1 MIRNRPALNMHPTPP
16 ALHAGPRPR
25 TAVSGENGSASGCK
39 SDAYHRKCVIQ
50 SLSWL
55 IVGLPC
61 PGPAS
66 DRKGWSEGH
75 VAVRK
80 TSRSTGERLVAR
92 LLATA
97 SSGRWHSPLTPLRLM
112 LSEWTSNPGRSC
124 SGPWSADAVAPS
136 SPRWLVGGIRSVLLD
151 LLNLLLHI
159 VCRENRPLLSLSGA
173 FGRLRDS
180 QRRRKGIVPR
190 TLVSE
195 FPIFGRRCSSAAA
208 ALR

>member
-1 MIRNRPALNMHPTPP
+1 MRDTV
-16 ALHAGPRPR
+16 AGLVDSRAPR
-25 TAVSGENGSASGCK
+25 
-39 SDAYHRKCVIQ
+39 
-50 SLSWL
+50 
-55 IVGLPC
+55 

-66 DRKGWSEGH
+66 VRKRWSEGH

-124 SGPWSADAVAPS
+124 SGPPWSADAADPCG
-136 SPRWLVGGIRSVLLD
+136 PPWLAGGIRSALPA
-151 LLNLLLHI
+151 LLNLLLHL
-159 VCRENRPLLSLSGA
+159 VCRKNRPLLFLSGA
-173 FGRLRDS
+173 FDRLRDS
-180 QRRRKGIVPR
+180 QRRGEGIVPR

-195 FPIFGRRCSSAAA
+195 FPIFGRGYPSVPI
-208 ALR
+208 ALRLHKAVIAPRIRVCWASRREPPSVSVGRGWRLGFVSLERVSSPP

>member
-1 MIRNRPALNMHPTPP
+1 MNDTITGLVDSRA
-16 ALHAGPRPR
+16 PR
-25 TAVSGENGSASGCK
+25 
-39 SDAYHRKCVIQ
+39 
-50 SLSWL
+50 
-55 IVGLPC
+55 

-66 DRKGWSEGH
+66 VRKRWSEGH

-124 SGPWSADAVAPS
+124 SGPWSADAADPCG
-136 SPRWLVGGIRSVLLD
+136 PPWLAGGIRSALPA
-151 LLNLLLHI
+151 LLNLLLHL
-159 VCRENRPLLSLSGA
+159 VCRLLLEKKNLSGA
-173 FGRLRDS
+173 FDRLRDS
-180 QRRRKGIVPR
+180 QRRGEGIVPR

-195 FPIFGRRCSSAAA
+195 FPIFGRGYPSVPI
-208 ALR
+208 ALRLHEAVIAPRIRVCWASRCEPPSVSVGRGWRLGFVSLERVSSPP